1 MYFFFKVVIYD
12 DTVNTSTFIITII
25 IVVIGSVDIYFI
37 NYYRVKV
44 VEDNN
49 IDLQYFELGSV
60 DMN

>member
-1 MYFFFKVVIYD
+1 MIYD

-37 NYYRVKV
+37 NYYHVKV